1 MDRKLSTLYELCETV
16 EKELE
21 LLNEKVRN
29 SSNGLSSSEAEYLKI
44 LTTSLLNIK
53 CAIEKMEESE
63 SNYSGAYYGE
73 NRSVANRSGRR
84 GMTRGSMSYPNGRGN
99 SRMSMDGARED
110 FIMQAEELMLK
121 APDEHTRMKYERFL
135 NDLR

>member
-1 MDRKLSTLYELCETV
+1 MDRKLNTLYELCETV

-21 LLNEKVRN
+21 FLNEKVRN

-53 CAIEKMEESE
+53 CAIEKIEDSE
-63 SNYSGAYYGE
+63 NNYSGAYYGE
-73 NRSVANRSGRR
+73 NRSGANRSGRR
-84 GMTRGSMSYPNGRGN
+84 GMTRGNMSYANNRGN

-135 NDLR
+135 NELR

>member
-1 MDRKLSTLYELCETV
+1 MT
-16 EKELE
+16 
-21 LLNEKVRN
+21 
-29 SSNGLSSSEAEYLKI
+29 GLSSSEAEYLKI

-53 CAIEKMEESE
+53 CAIEKIEESE

-73 NRSVANRSGRR
+73 NRSGVNRNDRR
-84 GMTRGSMSYPNGRGN
+84 GMTRGNMSYANNRGN

>member
-1 MDRKLSTLYELCETV
+1 MDRKLNTLYELCETV

-21 LLNEKVRN
+21 FLNEKVRN

-53 CAIEKMEESE
+53 CAIEKIEERQN
-63 SNYSGAYYGE
+63 NYSGAYYGE
-73 NRSVANRSGRR
+73 NYSMANRSGRR
-84 GMTRGSMSYPNGRGN
+84 GTSRENMSSANSRAN

-110 FIMQAEELMLK
+110 FIMQAEELMHR

-135 NDLR
+135 NELR

>member
-1 MDRKLSTLYELCETV
+1 
-16 EKELE
+16 
-21 LLNEKVRN
+21 
-29 SSNGLSSSEAEYLKI
+29 
-44 LTTSLLNIK
+44 
-53 CAIEKMEESE
+53 
-63 SNYSGAYYGE
+63 
-73 NRSVANRSGRR
+73 
-84 GMTRGSMSYPNGRGN
+84 MTRGNMSYANNRGN